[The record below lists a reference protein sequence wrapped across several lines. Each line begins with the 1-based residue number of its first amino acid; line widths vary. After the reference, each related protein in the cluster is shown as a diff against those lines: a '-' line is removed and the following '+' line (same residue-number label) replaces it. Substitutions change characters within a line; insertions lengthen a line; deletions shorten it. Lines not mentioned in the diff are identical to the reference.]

1 VQYLVL
7 KIFLETI
14 MFAPVFVGPPYEI
27 EVTDNPDEPGLIGTV
42 EIARDEET
50 QRSVFVETLLSP
62 TEIDGF
68 PHSEISFQ
76 IAVLSDDESEPP
88 FRTQMRD
95 MARPYLPPEC
105 VPHVMEMVCDS
116 CRAMIK
122 KAKPELL
129 YFVTKEAVRD
139 PKALVKYERLNEAL
153 KQLGYVIYELDDDLL
168 GRTFW
173 KLSLPRDVKGG
184 EITVEV

>member
-1 VQYLVL
+1 
-7 KIFLETI
+7 
-14 MFAPVFVGPPYEI
+14 MFASVFVGPPYEI
-27 EVTDNPDEPGLIGTV
+27 EVTDNLDEPGLISTV

-76 IAVLSDDESEPP
+76 IAVLSDDESVPP

-95 MARPYLPPEC
+95 MARLYLPPVC
-105 VPHVMEMVCDS
+105 IPHVMQMVCDS
-116 CRAMIK
+116 CRAMIGQ
-122 KAKPELL
+122 AKPELL
-129 YFVTKEAVRD
+129 YFVTKEAIRA
-139 PKALVKYERLNEAL
+139 PKALAKYERLNEVL
-153 KQLGYVIYELDDDLL
+153 KELGYVIFELDTDPL

-173 KLSLPRDVKGG
+173 KLSLPWDVKGG
-184 EITVEV
+184 EIAVKI